1 MCHGCLSIIF
11 VMQPEISYR
20 QVGRDS
26 SRLIHESFLHLSP
39 PAAFSSAEVSAVA
52 KDTGI
57 GADGLTGRTRKKY
70 PKLCTQGRK
79 ARLNFP
85 LLLFLRCCNLS
96 FSWFACASRAVPS
109 CDCERC
115 RGEPSEASA
124 RHSWSP
130 RKLVTLGGS
139 SPEPSGGKQRSH
151 FGAFHPVPSTVLH
164 CPALSEPRKANVF
177 PFNLFLL
184 SRSHCYR

>member
-1 MCHGCLSIIF
+1 
-11 VMQPEISYR
+11 MQPEISCR

-39 PAAFSSAEVSAVA
+39 PAAFPSIEYSAVA

-57 GADGLTGRTRKKY
+57 GADGLTGRTRKKHR
-70 PKLCTQGRK
+70 KLRTRGRE
-79 ARLNFP
+79 ARLRFP

-109 CDCERC
+109 CDCERR
-115 RGEPSEASA
+115 RGEPGTAGA
-124 RHSWSP
+124 RRGQSQHSWSP
-130 RKLVTLGGS
+130 RKLGTLGGS
-139 SPEPSGGKQRSH
+139 SPRALGEGSRGLILGPFTQFCR
-151 FGAFHPVPSTVLH
+151 AVLH
-164 CPALSEPRKANVF
+164 CPALPEPGKANVF

-184 SRSHCYR
+184 SRSRWYR